1 MSVPITRNTDTFYG
15 LLGGLSKVFGGR
27 AGLQAGVNETAR
39 QLWSSMGITM
49 PASAAQAGAR
59 RPPMPGLP
67 PGYKATELAAG
78 AAAEAF
84 RPGAGFPGQQGSSS
98 PAAERAYRQE
108 VSNIA
113 QQAAQNPELQRYE
126 KERAAAAASKDQGKM
141 DAARDIGMQIWA
153 QKYGKTLAP
162 KVKAGQ
168 SGYDAIQR
176 TLGAGQMGSPMN
188 FGFDLTRAGADNAGL
203 LSPTPS
209 VAAPSYAGATPAGLP
224 GATPL
229 PSNAFS
235 GMVTT
240 PFSGFN
246 AGQTL
251 TSAPLGIPGI
261 PPTGSYEGITGVQPM
276 GSSLAAAPSM
286 FNPADEKA
294 KALLEAFKNKQF
306 GMQK

>member
-1 MSVPITRNTDTFYG
+1 MAT
-15 LLGGLSKVFGGR
+15 GGTS
-27 AGLQAGVNETAR
+27 
-39 QLWSSMGITM
+39 
-49 PASAAQAGAR
+49 
-59 RPPMPGLP
+59 
-67 PGYKATELAAG
+67 
-78 AAAEAF
+78 F
-84 RPGAGFPGQQGSSS
+84 RPGSQGNLGAMLQNAGNQLYGIVRPFLSPTPYGSNPWSNRNSIQSRPVVNPEFLRPDYSGAGERARRFQEYRLGTDIPGANTDYSTRLSSTATAN

-113 QQAAQNPELQRYE
+113 QQAAQNPELQRYA
-126 KERAAAAASKDQGKM
+126 ERAAAAAASKDQGKM
-141 DAARDIGMQIWA
+141 DAARDIGMQMWA
-153 QKYGKTLAP
+153 KANPTLAA

-188 FGFDLTRAGADNAGL
+188 FGFDSSSP

-209 VAAPSYAGATPAGLP
+209 VTASSYAGATPAGLP

-261 PPTGSYEGITGVQPM
+261 PPTGTYEGATGVQPM
-276 GSSLAAAPSM
+276 GSSLGAAPSM

-306 GMQK
+306 GVQK